1 MTRRIVLGLALCGMI
16 APRAGAQAS
25 TTDADS
31 ARPIALAEA
40 VRLAQRRSPL
50 TVQARGTERNA
61 RAGIRSSYAAFLPNV
76 SLSAGN
82 AHQGGDRIGQDGS
95 LIPFTGPATSY
106 STGLNANLELFD
118 GGRRLFEIRQA
129 RSEASAA
136 EANDVSQRFRV
147 ALDVKQQYFNVLAAR
162 ESRGAALAQLEQAQQ
177 QFRSAVARVAAGAAT
192 KSDSLRSV
200 ILMGNARLALVTA
213 DNNLRVGNAALTR
226 LVASPYPVTA
236 AAGDTVQVSTIQL
249 DSLALDSLALDA
261 LALRGPAVLQAEA
274 NVAAARAAVRAAKTP
289 YLPTLSASYSRGGN
303 GFDSR
308 YGLGSTPYAYSDAL
322 RFSLSYPL
330 FNQYTREAQVV
341 RASVAEDNADAVL
354 RDAGL
359 LARQTLTQ
367 YVGAVRSAGER
378 IEIQTASVA
387 AAEEDL
393 RVQQQRYALG
403 ASTLLDVLTSQSQLD
418 QARAALIAAR
428 YDLRVAKAQIEA
440 LVGRDL

>member
-50 TVQARGTERNA
+50 TVQTRGTERNA

-226 LVASPYPVTA
+226 LVASPFPVTA
-236 AAGDTVQVSTIQL
+236 AADDTVPSSTIL
-249 DSLALDSLALDA
+249 LDSLALDA
-261 LALRGPAVLQAEA
+261 LALRGPAVVQAEA
-274 NVAAARAAVRAAKTP
+274 NVAAARAAVRASKTP
-289 YLPTLSASYSRGGN
+289 YLPTISASYSRGGN

-308 YGLGSTPYAYSDAL
+308 YGLSDRPYAYSDAL

>member
-1 MTRRIVLGLALCGMI
+1 MRRWIARGLASALCCALAAG
-16 APRAGAQAS
+16 AGAQEGA
-25 TTDADS
+25 TAGDS

-50 TVQARGTERNA
+50 TVQSRGTERNA
-61 RAGIRSSYAAFLPNV
+61 RAGIRSAYSAFLPNV
-76 SLSAGN
+76 SLSAGSSR
-82 AHQGGDRIGQDGS
+82 QGGDRLGPSGS
-95 LIPFTGPATSY
+95 LIPFTGPPTSY
-106 STGLNANLELFD
+106 STGLNGNLELFD
-118 GGRRLFEIRQA
+118 GGRRLFQIRQA
-129 RSEASAA
+129 RSESSAA

-147 ALDVKQQYFNVLAAR
+147 ALDVKQQFFNVLAAR
-162 ESRGAALAQLEQAQQ
+162 ESRSAALAQLEQARQ
-177 QFRSAVARVAAGAAT
+177 QFRSATARVAAGAAT

-200 ILMGNARLALVTA
+200 ILVGNARLALVTA
-213 DNNLRVGNAALTR
+213 DNNLRVANAALTR
-226 LVASPYPVTA
+226 LVASPFPVTA
-236 AAGDTVQVSTIQL
+236 AASDTVEASAIG
-249 DSLALDSLALDA
+249 LDSLALDA
-261 LALRGPAVLQAEA
+261 LALRGPAVAQAEA
-274 NVAAARAAVRAAKTP
+274 NVAAARAAVHASRTP
-289 YLPTLSASYSRGGN
+289 YLPTLSVSYSRGGN

-308 YGLGSTPYAYSDAL
+308 YGLGNTPYAYSDAL

-341 RASVAEDNADAVL
+341 RASVASDNAEAVL
-354 RDAGL
+354 RDARL

-367 YVGAVRSAGER
+367 YVGALRSARER

-387 AAEEDL
+387 AADEDL

>member
-1 MTRRIVLGLALCGMI
+1 MTRRIVRGLGLALCWLV
-16 APRAGAQAS
+16 APRAGAQA
-25 TTDADS
+25 DAAADS

-61 RAGIRSSYAAFLPNV
+61 RAGIRSAYSAFLPNL
-76 SLSAGN
+76 SLTADN
-82 AHQGGDRIGQDGS
+82 THRGGDFVGQDGN
-95 LIPFTGPATSY
+95 ITAFTGPTSY
-106 STGLNANLELFD
+106 STALSAGLELFD
-118 GGRRLFEIRQA
+118 GGRRLFALRQA
-129 RSEASAA
+129 RFEAGAA
-136 EANDVSQRFRV
+136 AANDVSQRFRV
-147 ALDVKQQYFNVLAAR
+147 ALEVKQQYFNVLAAR
-162 ESRGAALAQLEQAQQ
+162 ESRGAALAQLEQARQ
-177 QFRSAVARVAAGAAT
+177 QFRSATARVAAGAAT

-200 ILMGNARLALVTA
+200 ILVGNARLALVTA
-213 DNNLRVGNAALTR
+213 DNNLRVANAALTR

-236 AAGDTVQVSTIQL
+236 AVGDSAESSTIE
-249 DSLALDSLALDA
+249 LDSLALDA
-261 LALRGPAVLQAEA
+261 LALRGPAVAQAEA
-274 NVAAARAAVRAAKTP
+274 NVAAASAAVRVAKTP
-289 YLPTLSASYSRGGN
+289 YLPTIAARYSRGGS

-308 YGLGSTPYAYSDAL
+308 YGLGDTRYVYSDAL
-322 RFSLSYPL
+322 TFSLSYPL

-354 RDAGL
+354 RDARL

-367 YVGAVRSAGER
+367 YVGAVRSASER
-378 IEIQTASVA
+378 IEIQTASVT

-418 QARAALIAAR
+418 GARAALITAR